1 MSNGMN
7 EPVWEGTMCI
17 VCDYWLYILGV
28 IAVALSA
35 YFGQSYFL

>member
-17 VCDYWLYILGV
+17 VCDYWWVLLVV
-28 IAVALSA
+28 IAVALGA
-35 YFGQSYFL
+35 YFGQGYFL